1 MDWMTMRQL
10 RAVAEIARRGTI
22 ASAARA
28 LGLTGPAVT
37 LTLKQIEEGLGLLL
51 FDRTAQGMRL
61 TDAGIAVNQ
70 TALEVEAAL
79 SRLDETVNGLKGL
92 SAGTVQIG
100 AVSTAKYYAPA
111 LIAGFKRRHPII
123 DVRLTLGNRE
133 EIIKAL
139 GDFAID
145 CAVMGRPPKG
155 LPVEAAV
162 FGDHPLIMIAGP
174 EHRLAGGVGLSRN
187 ELSGET
193 LLVREAGSGTRTSM
207 EIFLGDLIADPS
219 IHFVEFGSNETI
231 KQAVMAG
238 LGIAFLSAH
247 TVAEE
252 IKAGRLVAI
261 DMEGLPIRRQWFI
274 VRRRDKTLSPPARAY
289 FDFVVHSGAQF
300 LPHFPK
306 LYTEPEGPAPA
317 VSGGTPAPA
326 LPKRPGT
333 RQPPRPPSPATDR

>member
-1 MDWMTMRQL
+1 MRQL

-37 LTLKQIEEGLGLLL
+37 LTLKQVEEGLGLLL

-61 TDAGIAVNQ
+61 TDAGVAVNQ

-79 SRLDETVNGLKGL
+79 ARLDETVNGLKGL
-92 SAGTVQIG
+92 SSGMVKAG
-100 AVSTAKYYAPA
+100 AVSTAKYFAPA

-139 GDFAID
+139 GDFTID

-174 EHRLAGGVGLSRN
+174 EHRLAGGVGLSTN

-207 EIFLGDLIADPS
+207 EIYLGDLIADPS
-219 IHFVEFGSNETI
+219 IHYVEFGSNETI

-252 IKAGRLVAI
+252 VKAGRLVAI
-261 DMEGLPIRRQWFI
+261 DLEGLPIRRQWFI
-274 VRRRDKTLSPPARAY
+274 VRRRDKTLSPPARA
-289 FDFVVHSGAQF
+289 FLDFVVHSGTQF

-306 LYTEPEGPAPA
+306 LYSEAKDNVGTLSEAPQ
-317 VSGGTPAPA
+317 APA

-333 RQPPRPPSPATDR
+333 PRSPRSPSSAKGR

>member
-1 MDWMTMRQL
+1 MDWITLRQL
-10 RAVAEIARRGTI
+10 RAVSEIARRGTI

-37 LTLKQIEEGLGLLL
+37 LTLKQVEEGLGLTL

-61 TDAGIAVNQ
+61 TDAGIAVNK
-70 TALEVEAAL
+70 TAGEVAGALNRLE
-79 SRLDETVNGLKGL
+79 ETVNGLKGL

-100 AVSTAKYYAPA
+100 AVSTAKYYTPA
-111 LIAGFKRRHPII
+111 LIAGFKRQHPII
-123 DVRLTLGNRE
+123 DMRLTLGNRE
-133 EIIKAL
+133 DVIKAL
-139 GDFAID
+139 GDFTID
-145 CAVMGRPPKG
+145 CAIMGRPPKG
-155 LPVEAAV
+155 IPVEAAA
-162 FGDHPLIMIAGP
+162 FGDHPLVMISGP
-174 EHRLAGGVGLSRN
+174 EHRFAGGVGLSKN

-207 EIFLGDLIADPS
+207 EMYLADLIADNS
-219 IHFVEFGSNETI
+219 IHYVEFGSNETI

-274 VRRRDKTLSPPARAY
+274 VRRRDKTMSPSARA
-289 FDFVVHSGAQF
+289 FLDFVVHSGTQF

-306 LYTEPEGPAPA
+306 LYAELGGKQPDGAAPTSSSRPEALAGKAAPEG
-317 VSGGTPAPA
+317 
-326 LPKRPGT
+326 
-333 RQPPRPPSPATDR
+333 